1 MNAEM
6 AAYYASK
13 VRLTVLSIEE
23 IERGLARR
31 SKEN

>member
-6 AAYYASK
+6 AAYYATK
-13 VRLTVLSIEE
+13 VRLTTTLIEE

-31 SKEN
+31 